1 MGRVAAV
8 IGNTHVRAIAF
19 RMVTVVFSSP
29 DLSYTLSG
37 LKLLQTRLCRVH
49 VHICG
54 SSVPGP
60 TSLVTAQL
68 AAPADKKGD
77 V

>member
-1 MGRVAAV
+1 MGRVAIV

-19 RMVTVVFSSP
+19 RMVTVVLSSP
-29 DLSYTLSG
+29 DLSYTLNG
-37 LKLLQTRLCRVH
+37 LKILQTRLCRVD
-49 VHICG
+49 VHICR

-60 TSLVTAQL
+60 ASLVMVQL
-68 AAPADKKGD
+68 AAPADKKRD